1 MPVVPGI
8 LQPPGVASTDAPE
21 SGQPATQPVRD
32 GIFAKELTKRVGREP
47 QLLEPTRTH
56 LSGGE
61 AARALGAAWR
71 QRFGEAAPS
80 GALEVL
86 VADWAHE
93 TGHGQAMMN
102 YNFGGIK
109 GTGPSGLSAAYLTTE
124 GAGATE
130 HKIVDRFR
138 AYRSATEG
146 AADYVALL
154 ADRFPKALDAA
165 RRGDAAEFVRALK
178 QGGYF
183 TGSEDVYTNSV
194 VSLAER
200 ARAQGFNAL
209 GTPKV
214 QADGTATTA
223 PSRVASAAPASPTS
237 LGTLNDVSAIDAI
250 RLALDAAHRSSSGP
264 GDVRSRAALAHADAL
279 AMSDELSRAALRIAA
294 SGPEKRDDDV

>member
-8 LQPPGVASTDAPE
+8 LRPAGVSATDTPE
-21 SGQPATQPVRD
+21 STQPVRD
-32 GIFAKELTKRVGREP
+32 GVFAKELTRRVGRAP

-61 AARALGAAWR
+61 AAHALGAAWR

-80 GALEVL
+80 GALQVL

-93 TGHGQAMMN
+93 TGHGRAMMN

-138 AYRSATEG
+138 AYHTATEG
-146 AADYVALL
+146 AADYVGLL
-154 ADRFPKALDAA
+154 ADRFPKAIDAA
-165 RRGDAAEFVRALK
+165 RRGDAGEFVRALK
-178 QGGYF
+178 QGGYL
-183 TGSEDVYTNSV
+183 TGSEDAYTTSV

-200 ARAQGFNAL
+200 ARTQGFDAL
-209 GTPKV
+209 G
-214 QADGTATTA
+214 
-223 PSRVASAAPASPTS
+223 ASKAH
-237 LGTLNDVSAIDAI
+237 GESAVDAI
-250 RLALDAAHRSSSGP
+250 RVALDAAHLSAIAP
-264 GDVRSRAALAHADAL
+264 GDVRSRAAVAHADAL

-294 SGPEKRDDDV
+294 SGPSGRDDDV

>member
-8 LQPPGVASTDAPE
+8 LRPEIVSSTDPSE
-21 SGQPATQPVRD
+21 VPGPVRD
-32 GIFAKELTKRVGREP
+32 GVFAKELTKRVGQNP
-47 QLLEPTRTH
+47 QPLEPTRTH

-61 AARALGAAWR
+61 AAQALGAAWR

-93 TGHGQAMMN
+93 TGHGRAMMN

-109 GTGPSGLSAAYLTTE
+109 GVGPSGLSAGYLTTE
-124 GAGATE
+124 GAGDAE

-146 AADYVALL
+146 AADYVGLL
-154 ADRFPKALDAA
+154 ANRFPRAIEAA
-165 RRGDAAEFVRALK
+165 RAGNAAEFVHALK

-183 TGSEDVYTNSV
+183 TGSEDSYASSV

-200 ARAQGFNAL
+200 ARTHGFDAL
-209 GTPKV
+209 GASPAPAGA
-214 QADGTATTA
+214 QAAPMTGLGPAQPASSATLVASGAAHLYASVA
-223 PSRVASAAPASPTS
+223 PS
-237 LGTLNDVSAIDAI
+237 
-250 RLALDAAHRSSSGP
+250 LAQAN
-264 GDVRSRAALAHADAL
+264 AL
-279 AMSDELSRAALRIAA
+279 AMTDELSRAALRIAA
-294 SGPEKRDDDV
+294 SQPDLHDEDIWNDRR